1 MRYLEQT
8 FSLVLDD
15 WGFDL
20 VKLDFLYAAAPFG
33 DVRESRAGRMTRAM
47 ELLRRL
53 CGDKLILGCGVP
65 LMPSFGLVDY
75 CRISC
80 DVGLDWDNSLIMRH
94 TNRERVSTRQAI
106 GNSISRRQL
115 NGRAFGNDPDV
126 FFLRESNIRLSE
138 TDKYKLAVV
147 NSLFG
152 TLFLTSDNMG
162 EYGSEAAA
170 LYERLRTLSERAENI
185 RVDTDNGLTVY
196 YDLEGTE
203 QVLEI
208 E

>member
-1 MRYLEQT
+1 M
-8 FSLVLDD
+8 
-15 WGFDL
+15 
-20 VKLDFLYAAAPFG
+20 
-33 DVRESRAGRMTRAM
+33 
-47 ELLRRL
+47 
-53 CGDKLILGCGVP
+53 
-65 LMPSFGLVDY
+65 
-75 CRISC
+75 
-80 DVGLDWDNSLIMRH
+80 
-94 TNRERVSTRQAI
+94 
-106 GNSISRRQL
+106 
-115 NGRAFGNDPDV
+115 

-162 EYGSEAAA
+162 EYGSEAAE
-170 LYERLRTLSERAENI
+170 LYEQLRTLSERAENI